1 MTTPGGDGTFEYTDD
16 SVIARVSVDVPSQ
29 ALTDINQLAE
39 AMGAMRTQLAAVA
52 EAQEKWLEFLNQMP
66 KVTRDTNDAIKDQ
79 ITLLERQTYLQ
90 GELGGGRGG
99 VFSADVSGGGGGG
112 GGYSTAAQPGYAQ
125 PWEQGTPGTGFT
137 PPAPQQ
143 IAEKYQRIQAENPGL
158 EANMQS
164 SRGAAVNPALLT
176 GVGAAA
182 AAIAN
187 KFGRGKA
194 DPGNASPQPT
204 GGDRDSSAPPD
215 PTQGGVP
222 STSTNQ
228 NTPGDPNP
236 DDTEDAKKDTLLTQ
250 LVNEFRGGKN
260 GRAQRIAGTL
270 LSAVGRQVGS
280 AVLGG
285 GSSGGGGGGISGVV
299 GRVLGS
305 PAAKAAGAVGLGA
318 LAFNKA
324 QDLGEKYTEYQ
335 GLGSVQGGDAMT
347 GMKYEA
353 QARIMGLNPFI
364 TTQQAR
370 ESMQKALKEGFR
382 GENYD
387 TVNDFM
393 IENFK
398 ELGISMGQS
407 MDLMKASVK
416 GLGENDSQA
425 GVKKDLDETLNTM
438 KELSAEGGL
447 SFPERVN
454 QLQELKE
461 QMASQG
467 FSPENANRTALGLQ
481 EGYGDS
487 MALRDSIGNISSQV
501 SGSPMLMTLAAQK
514 AGITGILPNALGL
527 ALDAKGMDG
536 DEILES
542 AASQVA
548 QQVSGHG
555 EYFNRVAGFQMLML
569 QFGVSEME
577 DIQKAKALYDKV
589 TGGGEKPTEK
599 ANRTVAR
606 QGNTDT
612 RRGQTSS
619 SPADENWTKQH
630 SNYTPSD
637 NAAGAA
643 ENFDKAGRGGGN
655 FAPTG
660 NAPAAMPT
668 TGQPVPSFSSN
679 GTVSGTVTITV
690 DQAGRVTAPPTIQ
703 LTGQQK
709 SALAGYSSA
718 QLNNAP
724 PGDPT
729 YNHSYNTFPTGPGG
743 GG

>member
-39 AMGAMRTQLAAVA
+39 AMAAMRTQLAAVA
-52 EAQEKWLEFLNQMP
+52 EAQESWLEFLNQMP
-66 KVTRDTNDAIKDQ
+66 KATRDTNDAIKDQ

-99 VFSADVSGGGGGG
+99 AFSADSSGGGGGG
-112 GGYSTAAQPGYAQ
+112 GGYSTAAQPGYAP
-125 PWEQGTPGTGFT
+125 PWAPGTPGTGFM

-158 EANMQS
+158 DANIQS
-164 SRGAAVNPALLT
+164 AHGAAVNPALLT

-182 AAIAN
+182 AAVAQ
-187 KFGRGKA
+187 KFGKGKA
-194 DPGNASPQPT
+194 APGNSSPQPT

-222 STSTNQ
+222 SSSGNQ
-228 NTPGDPNP
+228 NTPGDPSP

-250 LVNEFRGGKN
+250 LVNDFRGGKN
-260 GRAQRIAGTL
+260 GRAQRIGSTL

-285 GSSGGGGGGISGVV
+285 GGGGGGGISGVV

-416 GLGENDSQA
+416 GLNEGDSQA

-487 MALRDSIGNISSQV
+487 MALRDSIGAISGQV

-548 QQVSGHG
+548 QMVNGHG
-555 EYFNRVAGFQMLML
+555 EYFNRVAGFQTLML

-589 TGGGEKPTEK
+589 TGGGEKPTAK

-606 QGNTDT
+606 QGKTDT
-612 RRGQTSS
+612 GKGQTPT
-619 SPADENWTKQH
+619 SPQDDNWKRQH
-630 SNYTPSD
+630 PDYSPSD

-643 ENFDKAGRGGGN
+643 ENFEKAGRGGGN

-729 YNHSYNTFPTGPGG
+729 YNHSYNTFPAGPGG